1 MLLFQVTPTPSTTS
15 SPAPS
20 PSPTSDV
27 GNVTTDGSGF
37 FINLDKLQVDG
48 PADQVTALEVVMLAA
63 AIVIATL
70 LAVVIW
76 RAAQKPRLRL
86 VFDPVRDRWTTTTR
100 DVVQYALSIPLLMLL
115 WYYYFLVI
123 LLIAPNRLSMFK
135 LILAPAAVILAVRC
149 LAHIW
154 HEAAHNLAKTVP
166 LVIVTTVLMTLTVK
180 SPQEWLAF
188 QGNGRMAE
196 LSGPAAVTLVLAD
209 YLFTTLW
216 FFLGARRGAVRGRKV
231 PGIPWKSYP
240 QAAHLKSEG
249 RQSWRWPWRA
259 TSAPAGEQPIS
270 ASR

>member
-1 MLLFQVTPTPSTTS
+1 M
-15 SPAPS
+15 AP
-20 PSPTSDV
+20 DA
-27 GNVTTDGSGF
+27 GNGAADGSGF
-37 FINLDKLQVDG
+37 FINLDKLLVDG
-48 PADQVTALEVVMLAA
+48 PTDQVTTLDVVTLAA

-123 LLIAPNRLSMFK
+123 LLIAPNRLSVFK
-135 LILAPAAVILAVRC
+135 LILAPAAVILAIRC

-154 HEAAHNLAKTVP
+154 REAAHNLAKTVP

-180 SPQEWLAF
+180 SQQEWLAF

-196 LSGPAAVTLVLAD
+196 LSGPAAITLVLAD
-209 YLFTTLW
+209 YLFTAVW

-231 PGIPWKSYP
+231 PGIPWKAYP
-240 QAAHLKSEG
+240 QAAHLKIE
-249 RQSWRWPWRA
+249 RTRTWPWPWRA
-259 TSAPAGEQPIS
+259 TSVPAGEPPTS
-270 ASR
+270 VSR